1 MLWGLLEFLWG
12 LGLFLFGMRYLT
24 LAVEKFS
31 KTGFKKLIKRFTSN
45 AKSAVVTGFIST
57 IITQSSNL
65 MSVLVL
71 AFVGTGLLSV
81 TGGIAVMLGS
91 NIWTVVTDALLATIG
106 LHFDIKMITFPL
118 LFLGAI
124 GLTFFINKEKV
135 VTISKTC
142 IAISFSLLAFA
153 FMKEGLDFLTQIIDL
168 SKFTSM
174 NPRIFFWIGLVLATL
189 MQSWGTVFIISI
201 TSANAGLIPPETA
214 FPLIFGAYLGSTAT
228 IFIASLG
235 QQSAIKKQVAYSHIG
250 FNLLVAMLGMLCL
263 PLIKSLFISTIF
275 PRFGTVISLSGF
287 YVGRRLII
295 AIGVFPFLWK
305 ISEMLQAVF
314 VEKEPLFA
322 LAIKKIDPISAW
334 TELGILALKQD
345 ILFYFQ
351 ETIEYNLNIRDLSIE
366 DLDSPLEKKNFIAQ
380 EERNFT
386 KTNLKKKYQETKA
399 IQAQLLLFLA
409 QMNQNPKQTIKE
421 SEQLTALYQ
430 IITEIGDSSKTL
442 KDVRDR
448 VEDWQRSSS
457 ENQQKD
463 YETQRKMVLEFY
475 WEIIQIAKN
484 IDSIEIFSLLNQL
497 MDKIENNDK
506 KYLKMFK
513 QIEGEVELVNL
524 IQINRYF
531 SASCLSLLKAIE
543 SFSLSNEEKK
553 YIKEHIKAL
562 F

>member
-1 MLWGLLEFLWG
+1 
-12 LGLFLFGMRYLT
+12 
-24 LAVEKFS
+24 
-31 KTGFKKLIKRFTSN
+31 
-45 AKSAVVTGFIST
+45 
-57 IITQSSNL
+57 
-65 MSVLVL
+65 
-71 AFVGTGLLSV
+71 
-81 TGGIAVMLGS
+81 
-91 NIWTVVTDALLATIG
+91 
-106 LHFDIKMITFPL
+106 
-118 LFLGAI
+118 
-124 GLTFFINKEKV
+124 
-135 VTISKTC
+135 
-142 IAISFSLLAFA
+142 
-153 FMKEGLDFLTQIIDL
+153 
-168 SKFTSM
+168 
-174 NPRIFFWIGLVLATL
+174 
-189 MQSWGTVFIISI
+189 
-201 TSANAGLIPPETA
+201 
-214 FPLIFGAYLGSTAT
+214 
-228 IFIASLG
+228 
-235 QQSAIKKQVAYSHIG
+235 
-250 FNLLVAMLGMLCL
+250 
-263 PLIKSLFISTIF
+263 
-275 PRFGTVISLSGF
+275 
-287 YVGRRLII
+287 
-295 AIGVFPFLWK
+295 
-305 ISEMLQAVF
+305 MLQTVF

-386 KTNLKKKYQETKA
+386 KTNLKKKYQENKA